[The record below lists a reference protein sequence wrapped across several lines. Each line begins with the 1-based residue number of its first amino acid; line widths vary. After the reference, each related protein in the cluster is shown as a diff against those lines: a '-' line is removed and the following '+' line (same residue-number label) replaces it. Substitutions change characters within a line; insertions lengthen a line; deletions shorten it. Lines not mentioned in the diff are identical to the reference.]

1 VAIVVHTGDM
11 TDLVASRPPAP
22 RQARS
27 KRGEVSRAAL
37 LAAAARVFAVSG
49 YANANVNDIVDQAGM
64 SVGSLYHHFS
74 SKADIYIELFNDYQ
88 SRQQHR
94 SARAFRAAL
103 AAGEEDP
110 CALFLAGTRAYL
122 EGAWQD
128 RHVARIFM
136 PGGGPPGFDHLL
148 RRQFRTWLQNNTD
161 GLGPRADELGPTL
174 LLVLTTISNEAGRD
188 VAVQTSKARATAFI
202 DEILLYMSQ
211 LRPLGE
217 RNAGQ
222 PGAAG
227 PVEIA

>member
-1 VAIVVHTGDM
+1 M
-11 TDLVASRPPAP
+11 TDIAEASPPAQRP
-22 RQARS
+22 ARS
-27 KRGEVSRAAL
+27 KRGEASRAAL

-49 YANANVNDIVDQAGM
+49 YADANVNDIVDQAGM

-94 SARAFRAAL
+94 SARAYRAAL
-103 AAGEEDP
+103 AAGERD
-110 CALFLAGTRAYL
+110 AARLFLAGTRAYL

-148 RRQFRTWLQNNTD
+148 RQQFRTWVINNTD
-161 GLGPRADELGPTL
+161 GLGSKAEELGPTL
-174 LLVLTTISNEAGRD
+174 LLILTAVSNEAGRD

-202 DEILLYMSQ
+202 DEVLQYMSQ
-211 LRPLGE
+211 LRPLPE
-217 RNAGQ
+217 RQTRGRG
-222 PGAAG
+222 PSG
-227 PVEIA
+227 PVQIA